1 MKTGETDGAEELRQ
15 LGYTNIPTIADIQPT
30 KREQALL
37 DSLFQW
43 RIDSERSGI
52 VIENPNSEL
61 TTDEPNL

>member
-1 MKTGETDGAEELRQ
+1 MRTEEISGAEALKR
-15 LGYTNIPTIADIQPT
+15 LGYTNIPTRADIQPT